1 MGKFI
6 YKYRGIS
13 KEPLVNNKDCLRDI
27 ASGVEHS

>member
-13 KEPLVNNKDCLRDI
+13 KEPLVNNGDCLLAI
-27 ASGVEHS
+27 ACGMEHS